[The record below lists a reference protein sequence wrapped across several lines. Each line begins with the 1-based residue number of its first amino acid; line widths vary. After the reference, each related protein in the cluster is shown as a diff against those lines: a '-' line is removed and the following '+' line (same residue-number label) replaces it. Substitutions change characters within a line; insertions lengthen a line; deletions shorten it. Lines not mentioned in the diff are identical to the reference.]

1 MTEFAARAE
10 FDPLNAVRVHTP
22 GLELWSGALDPVANS
37 FNDPVAPEQARREHE
52 RLIEAYGS
60 AGVEVHTLAGDLE
73 TAGVLD
79 DLVREYVTIP
89 GDADVDLDATLATL
103 DAHEK
108 LGLALSRARLE
119 PNPDTASSV
128 HVERPISNIY
138 FQRDTTIL
146 GDEGPILCSMAKPVR
161 QPEIPI
167 VRKAWEGIGAEIAH
181 EADVGPIE
189 GGEFMPMGEFAL
201 LGVSA
206 VVDGEEEV
214 IRTSYDAGRSLLEA
228 GSVGYDEFG
237 LVRAPLEKERAVRRE
252 RGEQDEESRLMHLL
266 GWFNVAAEGLA
277 VAFEELAAA
286 ATVDV
291 YERQGDEYRK
301 ARSPTLL
308 EYLDDKGYDVI
319 GASWDEEWPTNFV
332 AVDDGEIIPLYE
344 PDEDGE
350 YRPENNPTIE
360 ALKERGVT
368 VYPDGEGLPTGALTN
383 GAGGFHCMTTP
394 VSRGSGR

>member
-37 FNDPVAPEQARREHE
+37 FDRSVAPEQARREHE
-52 RLIEAYGS
+52 RLIETYES
-60 AGVEVHTLAGDLE
+60 AGVEVHTLASDLE
-73 TAGVLD
+73 TAGILE

-89 GDADVDLDATLATL
+89 ADADVDLDATLATL

-108 LGLALSRARLE
+108 LGLALARARLE
-119 PNPDTASSV
+119 PNPDAASSV
-128 HVERPISNIY
+128 HVERPISNVY

-146 GDEGPILCSMAKPVR
+146 GDKGPILCSMAKPVR

-167 VRKAWEGIGAEIAH
+167 VRQAWEGIGAEIAH
-181 EADVGPIE
+181 EASVGPIE

-206 VVDGEEEV
+206 LVDGEEEV
-214 IRTSYDAGRSLLEA
+214 VRTSYDAGRSLLKA
-228 GSVGYDEFG
+228 GAVGYDEFG
-237 LVRAPLEKERAVRRE
+237 LVRAPLERE
-252 RGEQDEESRLMHLL
+252 REIRRSRGGESRLMHLL

-277 VAFEELAAA
+277 VAFEELAGA

-291 YERQGDEYRK
+291 YERRGDEYRK

-308 EYLDDKGYDVI
+308 EYLDAKGYDVI
-319 GASWDEEWPTNFV
+319 DASWDEDWPTNFV

-344 PDEDGE
+344 PDADGA
-350 YRPENNPTIE
+350 YRPEHNPTIE

-368 VYPDGEGLPTGALTN
+368 VLPDGEGLPTGALTN

-394 VSRGSGR
+394 VSRGPGL

>member
-1 MTEFAARAE
+1 MPEYTARAE

-22 GLELWSGALDPVANS
+22 GPELWSGALDPEANL
-37 FNDPVAPEQARREHE
+37 FEGPMAPERARREHE
-52 RLIEAYGS
+52 RLIETYES
-60 AGVEVHTLAGDLE
+60 AGVEVHTLADDLA

-79 DLVREYVTIP
+79 ELVREYVTIP
-89 GDADVDLDATLATL
+89 EDAAVDLEATLSAL
-103 DAHEK
+103 GPHEK

-119 PNPDTASSV
+119 RHPDAASSV

-146 GDEGPILCSMAKPVR
+146 GDKGPILCSMAKPVR

-167 VRKAWEGIGAEIAH
+167 VREAWEGIGAEVVH
-181 EADVGPIE
+181 EAAVGPIE

-206 VVDGEEEV
+206 LVDGEEEV

-228 GSVGYDEFG
+228 GAVGYDEFG
-237 LVRAPLEKERAVRRE
+237 LVRAPLETERQIRRG
-252 RGEQDEESRLMHLL
+252 RGGESRLMHLL

-277 VAFEELAAA
+277 VAFEELAEA

-291 YERQGDEYRK
+291 YERRGGSYRK
-301 ARSPTLL
+301 TRTPTLL
-308 EYLDDKGYDVI
+308 EYLDGKGYDVI
-319 GASWDEEWPTNFV
+319 GADWAERWPTNFV
-332 AVDDGEIIPLYE
+332 AVDDGEIVPLYE

-368 VYPDGEGLPTGALTN
+368 VLPGGEGLPTGALTN